1 LAWVLLGFVG
11 TGYEHSVANMTAL
24 GLGLL
29 AGDPTVTIMGVVR
42 NLGFVT
48 IGNVLGG
55 LIPVVAAYLLAARA
69 DERAGPAMHDAGPLP
84 TALRSPSAMATAD

>member
-1 LAWVLLGFVG
+1 
-11 TGYEHSVANMTAL
+11 MTAL

-29 AGDPTVTIMGVVR
+29 AGDPTVTVMGVVR
-42 NLGFVT
+42 NLVLVT

-69 DERAGPAMHDAGPLP
+69 DERAGPAMHDAGLLP
-84 TALRSPSAMATAD
+84 TALRAPSAMATAD